1 MKHSIP
7 LLLWMSLI
15 GGSLAPAHAGEVL
28 GRMSDDDAPAVTEP
42 ARPDADD
49 RRIIYRVICSPEGEA
64 LPDCE
69 KPFQDTESAAMPR
82 PQSEVIEPAADQG
95 VQPERKIVRSA
106 KPKKSKNPA
115 GKHKKAV
122 KQAKKPASSK
132 KKTAKKK

>member
-7 LLLWMSLI
+7 LLLWLSLI
-15 GGSLAPAHAGEVL
+15 GWLAPANAGEVL
-28 GRMSDDDAPAVTEP
+28 GRMSDDNAPAVAEP
-42 ARPDADD
+42 VERDADD

-69 KPFQDTESAAMPR
+69 KPYQDTESVAMPR
-82 PQSEVIEPAADQG
+82 PQPERVEPAADQG
-95 VQPERKIVRSA
+95 VQPEQKIVQSA

-115 GKHKKAV
+115 GKHKKA
-122 KQAKKPASSK
+122 KKPASSK